1 MTIVPTMRASALAV
15 VLAAGALVGCSS
27 PDAMMARTN
36 VAMAPVSPAITG
48 TYSGVE
54 WYTALNAEMTSDNG
68 GD

>member
-1 MTIVPTMRASALAV
+1 MIIVPMMRASALAI

-27 PDAMMARTN
+27 PCAMMARTN

-48 TYSGVE
+48 PYSGFD